1 MSNGKTKELIFK
13 KFIQDQGQK
22 EVVEKNIRDFTIQS
36 KDYIYYADKLPNTKL
51 TLHNKTIHICL
62 YHIVTEFMKPFVIFL
77 LCKNE
82 TNQLHF
88 PKLAFNE
95 QSVEDAMK
103 KMETLLHK
111 PKLEYKG
118 YVEDGDDVYFIM
130 EQVFPRPQMPMPM
143 PMQWALSTE
152 LVNTK
157 KVLNIDIAHSVTHFF
172 LENIKLLFIYN
183 KEGHQYECPSVAYC
197 YKNIKSVAKIGL
209 CREGPT
215 ASFGPYYYFDLDLK
229 EKETK
234 GIRFALFTGNQLV
247 LLSDRPSDVEKK
259 WLNGQYDSLIIKSTI
274 VIKRYEQQALLSNT
288 D

>member
-22 EVVEKNIRDFTIQS
+22 EVVEKNVHDFTTQS
-36 KDYIYYADKLPNTKL
+36 KDYIYYADNLPNTKL

-77 LCKNE
+77 LCKDD

-95 QSVEDAMK
+95 EDAIK

-111 PKLEYKG
+111 PKYKG
-118 YVEDGDDVYFIM
+118 YIEDGDDVYFIM
-130 EQVFPRPQMPMPM
+130 EQAKPQMHMPM
-143 PMQWALSTE
+143 QTQWALSTE

-157 KVLNIDIAHSVTHFF
+157 KVLNIDIAYSVTHFF

-197 YKNIKSVAKIGL
+197 YKNIERVAKIGL

-229 EKETK
+229 EKEIK
-234 GIRFALFTGNQLV
+234 GLRFALFTGNQLV
-247 LLSDRPSDVEKK
+247 FLSDRPSDVEKK
-259 WLNGQYDSLIIKSTI
+259 WFNGQYDSLIIKSTV

-288 D
+288 E